1 MARQLD
7 LFQPPPPVPDG
18 DRGAAA
24 APSAAAADAAAAD
37 GRAAADAAV
46 AGVTA
51 AAAGTPAGVV
61 ACRGS
66 LAAEALLLAALDDLA
81 AAARR
86 DPSRLA
92 LPVRVVVPSR
102 SLRRHVAARLVR
114 SRSTPPGGG
123 GAMAGVMVQTLF
135 GLACEVLERAG
146 APAPGGSLLFA
157 TLVEREARREDA
169 LRRGLGDLVDG
180 FLSVAPAVTDLLD
193 AGLEAAH
200 AEAVDEALA
209 SDGPRSAGRAAVA
222 RARAL
227 VRVAVRAE
235 LALRELGLGRR
246 PGLLRQAAEALRT
259 APAPERLLPS
269 RALLLHG
276 FVAASGLAGDL
287 LEALLRQ
294 HGATLLLDLPPVPG
308 VAVATETAAVAR
320 LAERAVAAASLAPAA
335 TGESAGPWAL
345 AAAAGGVGAAAEPAG
360 PSVLAAAAGGVAAA
374 EADPIAAPGAV
385 GAPGAVPVGG
395 VPRLEA
401 FTAVGADAEARE
413 VARRLRRLLDGEGP
427 ATAAMAGEAG
437 PADAFLASARRI
449 WPEGLAIV
457 ARDLA
462 PYRAALRR
470 HLSRLGV
477 PFSGVGE
484 PGGLLPAGR
493 RAGAALELL
502 RRGPEALADRWLDA
516 SAWMADELRVDLRLA
531 MGALGAA
538 RLRDVAALR
547 EQRFD
552 GGVALPIR
560 HGLRPA
566 GLPAVPP
573 AGGEPPPPDDDGEG
587 RAVAKLRRI
596 SEGKLRRGVAA
607 AVRVHDRLAA
617 WPPAATA
624 SVQLE
629 WLRGLLGDLGLDGD
643 PALPLA
649 AAAVELQR
657 EVPADLAL
665 GRDELRLL
673 LERAMGDGGRCPIG
687 GEGGGV
693 QVLSVA
699 EARGR
704 TFDQLFLVGLNR
716 AVFPR
721 PRREDPLLPDDL
733 RQVVQRLLPDL
744 GLARDGGDDERHAFA
759 QLLSAAPVVCLSW
772 QTADDDGKPLSAS
785 PLVERL
791 LADLESPPVAP
802 AIYPTRP
809 PVPAGGA
816 LAAVAGMAVPGGK
829 GGAADPRPA
838 DEHAALA
845 ALHGSRQD
853 LARVLPLA
861 VRQVREELG
870 RELFDLDPQAVAAA
884 RFRILEEQ
892 DPDELTPAGRAAVA
906 RLGPYLG
913 FAGPAAARGPHQLF
927 VTHLEGLAAC
937 PWQLFLGRLLRIE
950 PPPDPLDALPGGDP
964 LRLGIVVHRTLDR
977 IVKRALGAS
986 PPAAPPFAPPPLAP
1000 PAPASPVA
1008 VPWPA
1013 AEEVEPLL
1021 VEVAAE
1027 VLAEEGL
1034 TLPGLARALAV
1045 QALPLVTAAGETDW
1059 RVPGAVLPVLASE
1072 VDGELLLHGRRLRFR
1087 ADRLDLVDGR
1097 QRFTDYKTGRHFSA
1111 ARDAGK
1117 RRRQLLADIGAG
1129 KRLQA
1134 VAYLLAA
1141 GEPGA
1146 TGRYLFLRP
1155 DLAPEVR
1162 EAAVETGDAEATG
1175 AFGAA
1180 VATLLGAW
1188 DAGSFFP
1195 RLLDAAGH
1203 REPARC
1209 GFCAVAEACLR
1220 GSPGATRR
1228 LRDWTVRARSGARPE
1243 HPAEAALLAAW
1254 DLSAAAPDA
1263 PEPPS
1268 ELEGEGQHG

>member
-180 FLSVAPAVTDLLD
+180 FLSVTPAVTDLLD

-287 LEALLRQ
+287 LEVLLRQ

-308 VAVATETAAVAR
+308 VAAATETAAVAR
-320 LAERAVAAASLAPAA
+320 LAERAAAAASLAPAA
-335 TGESAGPWAL
+335 TGESAGTWA
-345 AAAAGGVGAAAEPAG
+345 
-360 PSVLAAAAGGVAAA
+360 LAAAAGGVAAA

-401 FTAVGADAEARE
+401 FTAAGADAEARE

-437 PADAFLASARRI
+437 PADAVLASARRI

-704 TFDQLFLVGLNR
+704 TFDQLFLLGLNR

-809 PVPAGGA
+809 PVPAGGT

-964 LRLGIVVHRTLDR
+964 LRLGIVVHRSLDR

-986 PPAAPPFAPPPLAP
+986 PPAAPPFAPPPLASP
-1000 PAPASPVA
+1000 ELASSTPAPPAPAPPAPAPLVFVPAPLASPAPASPVA

-1034 TLPGLARALAV
+1034 ALPGLARALAV

-1146 TGRYLFLRP
+1146 IGRYLFLRP

-1203 REPARC
+1203 REP
-1209 GFCAVAEACLR
+1209 
-1220 GSPGATRR
+1220 
-1228 LRDWTVRARSGARPE
+1228 
-1243 HPAEAALLAAW
+1243 
-1254 DLSAAAPDA
+1254 
-1263 PEPPS
+1263 
-1268 ELEGEGQHG
+1268 

>member
-7 LFQPPPPVPDG
+7 LFDPPPSVPDG
-18 DRGAAA
+18 DRGIAA
-24 APSAAAADAAAAD
+24 APSAAAAGA
-37 GRAAADAAV
+37 R
-46 AGVTA
+46 A
-51 AAAGTPAGVV
+51 AAAGAPAGVV

-114 SRSTPPGGG
+114 SRSTPPDGG

-135 GLACEVLERAG
+135 GLASEVLERAG
-146 APAPGGSLLFA
+146 EPAPGGSLLFA
-157 TLVEREARREDA
+157 TLVEREARREEV

-180 FLSVAPAVTDLLD
+180 FLSVAPAVADLLD

-246 PGLLRQAAEALRT
+246 PSLLRQAAEALRA
-259 APAPERLLPS
+259 APAPAHLLPS

-308 VAVATETAAVAR
+308 VAAATETAAVAR
-320 LAERAVAAASLAPAA
+320 LAERAAAAASLAPAA
-335 TGESAGPWAL
+335 AADSAGLWA
-345 AAAAGGVGAAAEPAG
+345 
-360 PSVLAAAAGGVAAA
+360 LAAAAGGVAAA
-374 EADPIAAPGAV
+374 VSTGSAALAAAAGGVAAPVAEPVAGPGAAGAAGALAV
-385 GAPGAVPVGG
+385 GRI
-395 VPRLEA
+395 PRLEA
-401 FTAVGADAEARE
+401 FTAAGAEAEVRE

-427 ATAAMAGEAG
+427 ATATTAGEAG
-437 PADAFLASARRI
+437 PADAVVASARGIR
-449 WPEGLAIV
+449 PEGLAIV

-566 GLPAVPP
+566 GVPAVPP
-573 AGGEPPPPDDDGEG
+573 ADGEPPPPDDDGEG

-617 WPPAATA
+617 WPPVATA

-629 WLRGLLGDLGLDGD
+629 WLRGLLGDLGLEGD

-704 TFDQLFLVGLNR
+704 TFDQLFLLGLNR

-759 QLLSAAPVVCLSW
+759 QLLSAAPAVCLSW

-791 LADLESPPVAP
+791 LADLESPPAAP
-802 AIYPTRP
+802 AVYPKP
-809 PVPAGGA
+809 PAPAGET
-816 LAAVAGMAVPGGK
+816 LAAVAGMAVPGGA

-870 RELFDLDPQAVAAA
+870 RELLDLDPEAVAAA

-892 DPDELTPAGRAAVA
+892 EPDERTAAGRMAAA

-913 FAGPAAARGPHQLF
+913 FAGPAAARGAHQLF

-950 PPPDPLDALPGGDP
+950 PPPDPLDALPGADP

-977 IVKRALGAS
+977 IVKRSLGAS
-986 PPAAPPFAPPPLAP
+986 PPTAPPALGSSAPATPALAP
-1000 PAPASPVA
+1000 PASAPPVA
-1008 VPWPA
+1008 VRWPA
-1013 AEEVEPLL
+1013 ADEVEALL

-1034 TLPGLARALAV
+1034 ALPGLARALAA
-1045 QALPLVTAAGETDW
+1045 QALPLVTTAGEMDW
-1059 RVPGAVLPVLASE
+1059 RAPGAVLPVLASE
-1072 VDGELLLHGRRLRFR
+1072 LDGELLLQGRRLRFR

-1141 GEPGA
+1141 SEPRA
-1146 TGRYLFLRP
+1146 IGRYLFLSP

-1162 EAAVETGDAEATG
+1162 EAAVETGDAEASA

-1180 VATLLGAW
+1180 VGTLLGAW

-1220 GSPGATRR
+1220 GAPGAARR
-1228 LRDWTVRARSGARPE
+1228 LRDWTARARSGARPQD
-1243 HPAEAALLAAW
+1243 PAEAALLAAW
-1254 DLSAAAPDA
+1254 DLPAAAPDA
-1263 PEPPS
+1263 FDTPG
-1268 ELEGEGQHG
+1268 ELVGEGQHG